1 MTTNH
6 YIDIPNNLFQKIIP
20 FGDGGIDD
28 FSFKKESESKSK
40 RIFITPSSLE
50 KTFALTM
57 SNDISFSD
65 EFIKFND
72 ILNKIPSIQI
82 REYVVS
88 TRLKQLL
95 NLFGAFKQGYDDASK
110 YKINWD
116 VLDKFIKT
124 NGINDIVKKQ
134 IIELS
139 NQNASGTFQDKGS
152 TTFPKAEEI
161 TNPDKNSIIKIPFFM
176 YYCILTAY
184 NTGFYTIPYDGNLID
199 QSNGSTGW
207 GGNGDIGLEFGSS
220 TSGII
225 ATIFKYAFGNFR
237 FNLQPQWSPGG
248 DTKFPQITVTF
259 NLFNDT
265 VEAASNNFRFVNNIV
280 AKNKYL
286 QYNFFQQ
293 NPAAYDIKIGGLQ
306 RFYMCSADI
315 KVESKGVLRLPS
327 DDVIKDIKKYAK
339 NYNFLDDENTNEI
352 IRIPDVYHI
361 TMTFESLLPNSLNSH
376 IFRYTADCPMRSSE
390 NKTDIGGVIENLFG
404 KAQFDEL
411 KKNGII
417 E

>member
-1 MTTNH
+1 MAENP
-6 YIDIPNNLFQKIIP
+6 YIDIPNNLFRKITP
-20 FGDGGIDD
+20 FGNGGIDD
-28 FSFKKESESKSK
+28 FSFKSESSE
-40 RIFITPSSLE
+40 RIFIIPSSL
-50 KTFALTM
+50 KTTFALTM
-57 SNDISFSD
+57 VNDISLKDKSIYFD
-65 EFIKFND
+65 D
-72 ILNKIPSIQI
+72 ILNQIPSIQI

-110 YKINWD
+110 YKINQD
-116 VLDKFIKT
+116 ALDKFVGTK
-124 NGINDIVKKQ
+124 GIDEIVKKQ
-134 IIELS
+134 ITELS
-139 NQNASGTFQDKGS
+139 KQKSSGTFQTKGS
-152 TTFPKAEEI
+152 DTKCLLNVEED
-161 TNPDKNSIIKIPFFM
+161 TVKNSIIKIPFFM

-184 NTGFYTIPYDGNLID
+184 NTGFYTIPYDGSLID
-199 QSNGSTGW
+199 QSNGSAGW

-220 TSGII
+220 TSGILG
-225 ATIFKYAFGNFR
+225 TIFKYAFGNFR
-237 FNLQPQWSPGG
+237 FNLQPQWNPGG

-306 RFYMCSADI
+306 RFYMCSANI

-327 DDVIKDIKKYAK
+327 EDVIKDIKKYMS
-339 NYNFLDDENTNEI
+339 NYNFLDDKNTNEI

-376 IFRYTADCPMRSSE
+376 IFRYTADCPMRDSV

-404 KAQFDEL
+404 KVQFDEL
-411 KKNGII
+411 QKNGII
-417 E
+417 Q

>member
-1 MTTNH
+1 MATNP
-6 YIDIPNNLFQKIIP
+6 YIDIPNNLFQKITP
-20 FGDGGIDD
+20 FGNGGIDD
-28 FSFKKESESKSK
+28 FSFKNESNSQ

-65 EFIKFND
+65 KFIRFDD
-72 ILNKIPSIQI
+72 ILTQIPSIQI

-116 VLDKFIKT
+116 VLDKFVKT

-134 IIELS
+134 ITELAKEP
-139 NQNASGTFQDKGS
+139 ASGTFQKNGS
-152 TTFPKAEEI
+152 RTFPNGVTKE
-161 TNPDKNSIIKIPFFM
+161 DKNSIIKIPFFM

-184 NTGFYTIPYDGNLID
+184 NTGYYTIPYDGNLID
-199 QSNGSTGW
+199 QSNGSAGW
-207 GGNGDIGLEFGSS
+207 GGNGDLGLEFGSS
-220 TSGII
+220 SSGILG
-225 ATIFKYAFGNFR
+225 TIFKYALGNLR
-237 FNLQPQWSPGG
+237 FNLQPQWNPGG
-248 DTKFPQITVTF
+248 DTKFPQIAVTF

-306 RFYMCSADI
+306 RFYMCSANI

-327 DDVIKDIKKYAK
+327 EDVIKDIKKYMS
-339 NYNFLDDENTNEI
+339 NYKFLDEKNTNEI

-376 IFRYTADCPMRSSE
+376 IFRYTADCPMRDSI
-390 NKTDIGGVIENLFG
+390 NKTDIGNVMENLFG
-404 KAQFDEL
+404 KVQFDEL
-411 KKNGII
+411 KSKGII
-417 E
+417 QDV

>member
-1 MTTNH
+1 MATNP
-6 YIDIPNNLFQKIIP
+6 YIDIPNNLFQKITP
-20 FGDGGIDD
+20 FGNGDKDD
-28 FSFKKESESKSK
+28 FSFKNESNSK

-65 EFIKFND
+65 NFISFND
-72 ILNKIPSIQI
+72 ILNQIPSIQI

-95 NLFGAFKQGYDDASK
+95 NLFGAFKKGYDDASK

-116 VLDKFIKT
+116 ALDAFVKT
-124 NGINDIVKKQ
+124 NGINDIVEKQ
-134 IIELS
+134 IKELA
-139 NQNASGTFQDKGS
+139 NENASEIFQRNGS
-152 TTFPKAEEI
+152 STFPLEVEE
-161 TNPDKNSIIKIPFFM
+161 PDSNSVIKIPFFM

-184 NTGFYTIPYDGNLID
+184 NTGFYTIPYDGNLVD
-199 QSNGSTGW
+199 QSNGSAGW
-207 GGNGDIGLEFGSS
+207 GGNGDMGLEFGSS
-220 TSGII
+220 SSGILG
-225 ATIFKYAFGNFR
+225 TIFKYALGNLR
-237 FNLQPQWSPGG
+237 FNLQPQWNPGG
-248 DTKFPQITVTF
+248 DTKFPQIVVTF

-306 RFYMCSADI
+306 RFYMCSANI

-327 DDVIKDIKKYAK
+327 EDVIKDIKKYAK
-339 NYNFLDDENTNEI
+339 NYKEFLDDKNTNEI

-376 IFRYTADCPMRSSE
+376 IFRYTADCPMRDSV
-390 NKTDIGGVIENLFG
+390 NATDIGNVIENLFG
-404 KAQFDEL
+404 KVQFDEL
-411 KKNGII
+411 KSKGII
-417 E
+417 Q